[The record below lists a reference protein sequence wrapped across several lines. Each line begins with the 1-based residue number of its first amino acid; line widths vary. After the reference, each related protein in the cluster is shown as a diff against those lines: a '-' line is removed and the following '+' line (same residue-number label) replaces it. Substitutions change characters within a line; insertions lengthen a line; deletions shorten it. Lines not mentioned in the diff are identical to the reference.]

1 MGTGYLVPA
10 IDQVTYFDL
19 GNWSPLTEDDQGRV
33 LASRFTAGAALP
45 DEVVEVILFDPE
57 AETNEAEAED
67 EALKALSFLED
78 NSDPVEEQTAGTVST
93 ASTLAQAPVVLFRVS
108 RPDQLWWLS

>member
-1 MGTGYLVPA
+1 MGTGYLIPA

-19 GNWSPLTEDDQGRV
+19 GNWSPLTEDDQARV
-33 LASRFTAGAALP
+33 LASRLPAGAALP
-45 DEVVEVILFDPE
+45 DEVVEVILPNLE
-57 AETNEAEAED
+57 AEVNEAED

-78 NSDPVEEQTAGTVST
+78 NLDPVEEQTAGTAST
-93 ASTLAQAPVVLFRVS
+93 ASTLAQAPVVLFQVS